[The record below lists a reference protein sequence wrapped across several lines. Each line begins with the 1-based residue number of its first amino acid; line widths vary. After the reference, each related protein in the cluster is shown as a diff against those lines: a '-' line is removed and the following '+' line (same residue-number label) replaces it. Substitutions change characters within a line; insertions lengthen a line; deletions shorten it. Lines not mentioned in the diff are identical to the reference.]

1 MPFGKQQISWRTCL
15 FLLEKAR
22 RKVLSVD
29 FAMSN
34 NLDLVGKAQ
43 SSPTSSPSDLSAH
56 DQSELG
62 VLRAMVVDLLAQ
74 INRGALQ
81 TSSIQAKDGNSVEAC
96 AEFVSMLSHELR
108 NPLQSMAMA
117 IALIAPAS
125 RIDPAVAQAHSV
137 LHRQISHMS
146 RLLDDLLDA
155 SRVASGK
162 IVLQLAPLFLR
173 EAIEAAV
180 ETSGP
185 GVALRRQ
192 HLTIDLP
199 DDGIGLT
206 GDLVRLT
213 QVFSNLL
220 VNASQFTPVGGN
232 IVIAAARR
240 GQMAEITVSDDG
252 TGIPI
257 VLQPH
262 IFDLFTQ
269 GERTL
274 ERAQGGLGIGLALVQ
289 KIVCMHGGCTTVN
302 SAGVDAGSSFT
313 VSLPVAASTPA
324 TPEQPSPNV
333 ALPRKILI
341 IEDNVDANE
350 MMGMLLEMQGHQVT
364 SSFDGV
370 DGLRIALER
379 SFDIV
384 LCDLGLPGMTGL
396 EVAAAIKE
404 RWRDSAPFVIATT
417 GYSDGAQRDLARAA
431 GFDYYLTKPIEL
443 TILYQVISSQVVGQR
458 RSG

>member
-1 MPFGKQQISWRTCL
+1 VRV
-15 FLLEKAR
+15 FLLLKKAR
-22 RKVLSVD
+22 RKVISVD
-29 FAMSN
+29 FAMSHN
-34 NLDLVGKAQ
+34 FDLVGKAQ
-43 SSPTSSPSDLSAH
+43 SSPTSSPSSPGAH
-56 DQSELG
+56 DQSELV
-62 VLRAMVVDLLAQ
+62 VLRAMVVDLLDQ

-81 TSSIQAKDGNSVEAC
+81 TSSVQVKDDNGAEAC

-125 RIDPAVAQAHSV
+125 RIDPTVAQAHSV
-137 LHRQISHMS
+137 LHRQITHMS

-199 DDGIGLT
+199 DDDIALT

-240 GQMAEITVSDDG
+240 GQMAEITASDDG

-333 ALPRKILI
+333 ALSRKILI

-364 SSFDGV
+364 SSFDSV

-379 SFDIV
+379 CFDIV

-404 RWRDSAPFVIATT
+404 RWRGAAPFVIATT

-443 TILYQVISSQVVGQR
+443 PILYQVISTQAV
-458 RSG
+458 